1 MQPISYAVELGSSI
15 YVYDITGRTLW
26 AKPKLPHTRLAGYSS
41 TSVTFEYSPPGGRR
55 QATIYDSRE
64 RPIRTFAL
72 EFLKR

>member
-26 AKPKLPHTRLAGYSS
+26 AKPKLPHTRLAGYSP

-55 QATIYDSRE
+55 QATIYDSRG
-64 RPIRTFAL
+64 RPIRTL
-72 EFLKR
+72 CT